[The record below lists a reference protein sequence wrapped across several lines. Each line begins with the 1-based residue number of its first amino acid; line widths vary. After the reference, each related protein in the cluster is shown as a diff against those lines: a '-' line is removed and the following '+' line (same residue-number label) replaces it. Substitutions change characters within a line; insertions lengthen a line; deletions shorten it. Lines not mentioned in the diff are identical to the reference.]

1 MEAVAALS
9 LACNVLQL
17 VEQSYNAATFVK
29 SLKDGHAPEG
39 SLLGYSNSLRKLGDE
54 LRQLSDSQGQ
64 GSISE
69 CDQGLQKQAKAMLDV
84 AGELVTELEKLK
96 GSKRMG
102 AVKYLIWKKGKI
114 RGLEKD
120 LGQIQQ
126 DMDTKVLLDLRKRLM
141 QDQEQVASS
150 FGHLRQQLQDFI
162 LKQLRANGTPL
173 SNKLADQLTKIRDD
187 IQAAIETEGNN
198 TRDHFDRRLNE
209 AAAQRQEERRLE
221 HSEQNVQQ
229 FIKSLWFEEMHARLN
244 QSAIE
249 HFEGTFE
256 WIFEPTSKESESELD
271 KPRWKSS
278 LFCEWLRNNKGL
290 FWVSGKAGSGKS
302 TLMQFLINHSR
313 TEEIPRETRQDV
325 LIISAF
331 LWKPG
336 TNPLQ
341 RSCKGV
347 LCSLLYQI
355 LSSPTH
361 QAAAALL
368 VGRLRQAHLKRSPS
382 DWSEGDLK
390 SCLRDTIEWMGNSWV
405 YIFIDGLDEAD
416 DASHGILGLVDFVQS
431 LPRVK
436 LCVSSRPEPAF
447 VRKLEAFPH
456 LRLQDLTRDDIE
468 KFVRAKLCDCIEEDE
483 KEAEYLILSIIW
495 KAEGVFLWVRLV
507 VNSVLRG
514 IDESDDW
521 EFRRKR
527 VENLPNDLT
536 KMYNAMWKRLGD
548 DEPDYCEDAALY
560 FGVMLHPDLHSVLY
574 NVYQSVAMMMLVV
587 RPRIRQELLE
597 NPQAISRDELDKRCW
612 QIKEQIPARSAGLLE
627 VSFLDEGERSS
638 SGKRDWR
645 LATVAFI
652 HRSASDF
659 LANEGR
665 DILAHAKLTEKDI
678 FEGQIVLSF
687 MFDYEILPAPYQ
699 FCPLFY
705 PGDSAMHIVKG
716 LLMLKPHLSCADQ
729 IGCINTARR
738 VLEGLPEWR
747 DKKRDCLGLFACYGF
762 TEAVECGFESE
773 IKERL
778 ADQGYMDQ
786 LLSSFLRFGDTT
798 FLDKSPVISWL
809 LDNGSNL
816 DSGETGT
823 RDTAYPTPW
832 MGYLLWLLSGPPR
845 GLDSDKWYKDQERI
859 LPRFINRG
867 VSMESRCALTA
878 FQFDDGEPGFG
889 HCTDWL
895 ENGNG
900 NDVFSLVVE
909 VSAGALTRIVFS
921 NWKSK
926 ESPNFDSLIGTAPMD
941 LKVIG
946 IFKYEGPGIRPLS
959 IQEVLLKTVEMVIHL
974 DQHWSKREGQPD
986 SVNLESLGEC
996 FSQARLQKLW
1006 EENKNEVMSIKSAA
1020 QWLVDSGYLQP
1031 EVIELDPYGIFTFN
1045 PTMAPVSFRV
1055 K

>member
-1 MEAVAALS
+1 M
-9 LACNVLQL
+9 
-17 VEQSYNAATFVK
+17 
-29 SLKDGHAPEG
+29 
-39 SLLGYSNSLRKLGDE
+39 
-54 LRQLSDSQGQ
+54 
-64 GSISE
+64 SIPLTPS
-69 CDQGLQKQAKAMLDV
+69 
-84 AGELVTELEKLK
+84 
-96 GSKRMG
+96 SKR
-102 AVKYLIWKKGKI
+102 LI
-114 RGLEKD
+114 
-120 LGQIQQ
+120 
-126 DMDTKVLLDLRKRLM
+126 

-162 LKQLRANGTPL
+162 LEQLRANGTPL
-173 SNKLADQLTKIRDD
+173 SNELAERLTEIRDD

-209 AAAQRQEERRLE
+209 AAAHRQEERRLE

-256 WIFEPTSKESESELD
+256 WIFEPTSEGSENEFDELL
-271 KPRWKSS
+271 WESS
-278 LFCEWLRNNKGL
+278 LFCEWLQNNKGL

-313 TEEIPRETRQDV
+313 TEEIPKETRQDV

-382 DWSEGDLK
+382 DWSESDLK

-483 KEAEYLILSIIW
+483 KEAEGLIRSIVW

-507 VNSVLRG
+507 VDSVLRG
-514 IDESDDW
+514 IDKSDDW
-521 EFRRKR
+521 ELRRKR

-548 DEPDYCEDAALY
+548 DEPDYREDAALY
-560 FGVMLHPDLHSVLY
+560 FGLMLHPALDADDHT
-574 NVYQSVAMMMLVV
+574 VAMMTFVV

-597 NPQAISRDELDKRCW
+597 NLQAISRDEFDKRCL

-627 VSFLDEGERSS
+627 VSSIGEGERSS
-638 SGKRDWR
+638 SGERDWR
-645 LATVAFI
+645 FARVAFI

-665 DILAHAKLTEKDI
+665 DILAHAKLTEKNI

-687 MFDYEILPAPYQ
+687 MFDYEILPASYQ
-699 FCPLFY
+699 FRPFPY
-705 PGDSAMHIVKG
+705 PADSAMDMIHD
-716 LLMLKPHLSCADQ
+716 LQRLQPRLSVADQ
-729 IGCINTARR
+729 IACINTARR

-747 DKKRDCLGLFACYGF
+747 DKNRDCLGLFACCGF
-762 TEAVECGFESE
+762 AEAVECGFQSQ

-786 LLSSFLRFGDTT
+786 LLSSFLRWEDPGD
-798 FLDKSPVISWL
+798 LNKSPVISWL
-809 LDNGSNL
+809 FDNGPKL
-816 DSGETGT
+816 DSGESGT
-823 RDTAYPTPW
+823 SHSHTAYPTPW
-832 MGYLLWLLSGPPR
+832 IGYLLWLLSGPPR
-845 GLDSDKWYKDQERI
+845 ELDSDKWYKDQERI
-859 LPRFINRG
+859 LPGFMNRG

-878 FQFDDGEPGFG
+878 FQFHDGEPGFG
-889 HCTDWL
+889 HCTDGL
-895 ENGNG
+895 RNRNGK
-900 NDVFSLVVE
+900 DVFSLVVE

-921 NWKSK
+921 NWKS
-926 ESPNFDSLIGTAPMD
+926 EELPNFDSLIGTTPME

-946 IFKYEGPGIRPLS
+946 IFKYKRPPSLS
-959 IQEVLLKTVEMVIHL
+959 PSLRDVYLKTAEMVIQL
-974 DQHWSKREGQPD
+974 GQHWSKRGGQLD
-986 SVNLESLGEC
+986 SVNLKSLGGC
-996 FSQARLQKLW
+996 FSQAHLQKLW
-1006 EENKNEVMSIKSAA
+1006 EENKNEVMSTKSAA

-1031 EVIELDPYGIFTFN
+1031 EVMELDPGEIFTFN
-1045 PTMAPVSFRV
+1045 PTMSLLRPFS
-1055 K
+1055 